1 MRNQIDSLSHRVI
14 DLTERILDQQTATNQ
29 LSEQV
34 SDNTESITDN
44 SNLLENTISD
54 VNELEDNSVSVEHLK
69 YISGEHVW
77 FDSTFEGFITAE
89 LIWNFVSQYDINVK
103 RKIFINHKDS
113 SFVFLGGS
121 FFSALFILIL
131 KKNSF
136 VLIL

>member
-14 DLTERILDQQTATNQ
+14 DLTERILDEQTATNQ

-103 RKIFINHKDS
+103 R
-113 SFVFLGGS
+113 
-121 FFSALFILIL
+121 
-131 KKNSF
+131 
-136 VLIL
+136 